1 MNSITIGQYIP
12 GNSWLHKLD
21 PRLKILLV
29 IAWIAIIFIIPNIYG
44 MLACLG
50 LYIIMF
56 FTTGLPFKRI
66 IKGIKPIVFLLL
78 FTFILQII
86 YTKDGKLLASVDFQI
101 GLYQF
106 LMIIGLFLVY
116 FFTRKYVPLHLLY
129 FLLFAVGV
137 FGFQLLRFDSFVWA
151 NYTFDIY
158 EGGLIKGSYIFIRI
172 VLMVGITSLLTF
184 STMSTDINNG
194 LESILSPLAYIH
206 VPVGVFAMIF
216 SLTLRFIPL
225 LFDETNKIMKAQ
237 ASRGVDFNEGSLKDK
252 VTQIISL
259 LVPMFVVSFNKA
271 GDLAN
276 AMETRGYVVGSKR
289 SRLDLLRFKAR
300 DYVALVFSI
309 MVLAGV
315 ITWNVLV
322 QI

>member
-12 GNSWLHKLD
+12 GDSWLHKLD
-21 PRLKILLV
+21 PRLKIVLV
-29 IAWIAIIFIIPNIYG
+29 IAWMVIIFVIPNIYG
-44 MLACLG
+44 MLGCLAF
-50 LYIIMF
+50 YIIMF

-66 IKGIKPIVFLLL
+66 LKGLKPIIFLLL

-86 YTKDGKLLASVDFQI
+86 YTREGKLLATINFQI

-116 FFTRKYVPLHLLY
+116 FFTRKYIPLHLTY
-129 FLLFAVGV
+129 FILFALGV
-137 FGFQLLRFDSFVWA
+137 FGFQLIKFDDFIWA
-151 NYTFDIY
+151 NYTFSIY

-194 LESILSPLAYIH
+194 LESILSPLAYLHI
-206 VPVGVFAMIF
+206 PVGVFAMIF

-237 ASRGVDFNEGSLKDK
+237 ASRGVDFSEGSLKDK

-271 GDLAN
+271 EDLAN
-276 AMETRGYVVGSKR
+276 AMETRGYVVGAKR
-289 SRLDLLRFKAR
+289 SRLDLLKLKSR
-300 DYVALVFSI
+300 DYIALTFSI
-309 MVLAGV
+309 IVLVGV

-322 QI
+322 